1 MSTLRET
8 ERQERQSDDRPQGK
22 ARLLVVDDEES
33 VAFTVSEVLRLEG
46 YEVEMVLSGA
56 EAIARL
62 QELQYDLVLTDLHME
77 DGDGISVLAEVR
89 RTTPLTIT
97 IVLTGFASLE
107 SAIAAMRQGA
117 YDYLIKPCIIN
128 DLKHTIQRGLEHRR
142 LMKAE
147 QEARSNLEQLNREL
161 ERRVNERTSELQE
174 VNEELERANRAKDIF
189 FATLSHE
196 LRTPLTPILGWA
208 KLMRSS
214 KADAP
219 LIAQGL
225 DAIERNA
232 RLQTRL
238 IDDLLDVSRIV
249 SGKLHIDKE
258 PTDLRAIVEAAIET
272 VRERA
277 VTGGVKLD
285 VNLPAAPLIVQ
296 GSPIRL
302 QQIIWNF
309 LSNAVKFTE
318 TGGRVGVHLNRRGDD
333 AYIVVTDTGM
343 GIESD
348 FLTQVFKPFSQ
359 ADGSLTRQ
367 QGGLGLGL
375 AIVYK
380 LAELHGGWVR
390 AESEGLGK
398 GARFTFAL
406 PCAIET
412 NLKPGGEARV
422 FNYKMPEPV
431 LIVEDSKDTLDMLR
445 ALFEKIGCRVLTA
458 DSAAAAME
466 IASVDPPGI
475 IISDIGMPDA
485 NGYEMLE
492 QLRRIPGLERVHAIA
507 VSGYAMEED
516 HARALAAGFSG
527 AHGKARQFR
536 KTPRA
541 HTGAR
546 LRQDS
551 EPRPALKSRYWDC
564 PIPRANTSMI

>member
-1 MSTLRET
+1 MRET
-8 ERQERQSDDRPQGK
+8 EEVERQFDDGPKGK

-46 YEVEMVLSGA
+46 YEVEMVLSGE
-56 EAIARL
+56 EALARL

-77 DGDGISVLAEVR
+77 GGDGISVLAEVR
-89 RTTPLTIT
+89 RSAPLTIA

-117 YDYLIKPCIIN
+117 YDYLIKPCIID

-142 LMKAE
+142 LMMAE
-147 QEARSNLEQLNREL
+147 QKARANLEQLNREL
-161 ERRVNERTSELQE
+161 ERRVDERTSELQQ

-208 KLMRSS
+208 KLMRSA

-258 PTDLRAIVEAAIET
+258 PTDLRAIVEAAIDT
-272 VRERA
+272 VREKA
-277 VTGGVKLD
+277 ATGGVELAVD
-285 VNLPAAPLIVQ
+285 LPAAPLIVQ
-296 GSPIRL
+296 GSPVRL
-302 QQIIWNF
+302 QQIVWNF

-318 TGGRVGVHLNRRGDD
+318 TGGRVSIKLDRQCDE
-333 AYIVVTDTGM
+333 AKIIVADTGL
-343 GIESD
+343 GIEPD
-348 FLTQVFKPFSQ
+348 FLPQVFKPFSQ

-398 GARFTFAL
+398 GARFMFAL
-406 PCAIET
+406 PCAIES
-412 NLKPGGEARV
+412 NVKPGGEARA
-422 FNYKMPEPV
+422 FAYKLPEPV
-431 LIVEDSKDTLDMLR
+431 LIVEDSQDTLDMLR
-445 ALFEKIGCRVLTA
+445 ALFERIGCRVLTA

-466 IASVDPPGI
+466 IAATDPPGI

-485 NGYEMLE
+485 NGYEMLG
-492 QLRRIPGLERVHAIA
+492 QLRRIPGLESVHAIA

-516 HARALAAGFSG
+516 HNRALAAGFS
-527 AHGKARQFR
+527 AHMAKPVDLEKLLALIQELGSGN
-536 KTPRA
+536 KTNSDP
-541 HTGAR
+541 
-546 LRQDS
+546 S
-551 EPRPALKSRYWDC
+551 
-564 PIPRANTSMI
+564 

>member
-8 ERQERQSDDRPQGK
+8 DEVEKQVKDGPRGK

-33 VAFTVSEVLRLEG
+33 VALTVSEVLRLEG
-46 YEVEMVLSGA
+46 YEVEMVLSGE

-62 QELQYDLVLTDLHME
+62 QEPQYDLVLTDLHME
-77 DGDGISVLAEVR
+77 GGDGISVLAEVR
-89 RTTPLTIT
+89 RSTPLTIA

-117 YDYLIKPCIIN
+117 YDYLIKPCIID

-142 LMKAE
+142 LMMAE

-161 ERRVNERTSELQE
+161 ERRVDERTSELQQ
-174 VNEELERANRAKDIF
+174 VNEELERANHAKDIF

-196 LRTPLTPILGWA
+196 LRTPLTPILGWS
-208 KLMRSS
+208 KLMRSA

-249 SGKLHIDKE
+249 SGKLHIDRE
-258 PTDLRAIVEAAIET
+258 PTDLRTIVEAAIDT
-272 VRERA
+272 VREKA
-277 VTGGVKLD
+277 STGGVELAVD
-285 VNLPAAPLIVQ
+285 LPAAPLIVQ
-296 GSPIRL
+296 GSPVRL

-318 TGGRVGVHLNRRGDD
+318 KGGRVDIQLDRQGND
-333 AYIVVTDTGM
+333 AYIIVSDSGV

-348 FLTQVFKPFSQ
+348 FLPQVFKPFSQ

-375 AIVYK
+375 AIVQK

-406 PCAIET
+406 PCAIES
-412 NLKPGGEARV
+412 NLMPGGEARA
-422 FNYKMPEPV
+422 FAYKLPEPV
-431 LIVEDSKDTLDMLR
+431 LIVEDSQDTLDMLR

-466 IASVDPPGI
+466 IASTDIPGI

-492 QLRRIPGLERVHAIA
+492 QLRRIPGLERVPAIA

-516 HARALAAGFSG
+516 HDRALAAGFS
-527 AHGKARQFR
+527 AHMAKPVDLEKLLALIQDLESGK
-536 KTPRA
+536 
-541 HTGAR
+541 
-546 LRQDS
+546 
-551 EPRPALKSRYWDC
+551 
-564 PIPRANTSMI
+564 TSSPDLP

>member
-8 ERQERQSDDRPQGK
+8 EELEKQFKDRPQGK

-33 VAFTVSEVLRLEG
+33 VALTVSEVLRLEG
-46 YEVEMVLSGA
+46 YDVAMVLSGE
-56 EAIARL
+56 EAVARL

-77 DGDGISVLAEVR
+77 GGDGISVLAEVR
-89 RTTPLTIT
+89 RSTPLTIA

-117 YDYLIKPCIIN
+117 YDYLIKPCIID
-128 DLKHTIQRGLEHRR
+128 DLKHTIQRGLDHRR
-142 LMKAE
+142 LMMAE

-161 ERRVNERTSELQE
+161 ERRVDERTSELQQ

-208 KLMRSS
+208 KLMRSA

-272 VRERA
+272 VREKA
-277 VTGGVKLD
+277 ITGGVELD
-285 VNLPAAPLIVQ
+285 IALPAAPLIVQ
-296 GSPIRL
+296 GSPVRL
-302 QQIIWNF
+302 QQIVWNF

-318 TGGRVGVHLNRRGDD
+318 TGGRVSVKLNRRGDE
-333 AYIVVTDTGM
+333 AFVIVSDTGA
-343 GIESD
+343 GIEPG
-348 FLTQVFKPFSQ
+348 FLPQVFNPFSQ

-375 AIVYK
+375 AIVHK

-390 AESEGLGK
+390 AESDGLGK

-406 PCAIET
+406 PCAIEL
-412 NLKPGGEARV
+412 NLTPGGEARQ
-422 FNYKMPEPV
+422 FAYKLPEPV
-431 LIVEDSKDTLDMLR
+431 LIVEDSQDTLDMLR
-445 ALFEKIGCRVLTA
+445 ALFERVGCRVLTA

-466 IASVDPPGI
+466 IAAAESPGI

-485 NGYEMLE
+485 NGYEMIA
-492 QLRRIPGLERVHAIA
+492 QLRQIPGLERVHAIA

-516 HARALAAGFSG
+516 HDRAIAAGFS
-527 AHGKARQFR
+527 AHMAKPVDLE
-536 KTPRA
+536 K
-541 HTGAR
+541 
-546 LRQDS
+546 LL
-551 EPRPALKSRYWDC
+551 ALIQELGSTNPD
-564 PIPRANTSMI
+564 PP

>member
-1 MSTLRET
+1 MSTFHET
-8 ERQERQSDDRPQGK
+8 EELDKQFNKGPRGN

-46 YEVEMVLSGA
+46 YDVAMVLSGE
-56 EAIARL
+56 EAIQRL
-62 QELQYDLVLTDLHME
+62 QELQFDLVLTDLHME

-89 RTTPLTIT
+89 RTTPLTIA

-117 YDYLIKPCIIN
+117 YDYLIKPCIID

-142 LMKAE
+142 LMMAE
-147 QEARSNLEQLNREL
+147 QEARANLEQLNREL
-161 ERRVNERTSELQE
+161 ERRVDERTSELQE

-208 KLMRSS
+208 KLMRSA
-214 KADAP
+214 KADGA

-258 PTDLRAIVEAAIET
+258 PTDMRAIVEAAIET
-272 VRERA
+272 VRDKA
-277 VTGGVKLD
+277 TQGGVNLQ

-296 GSPIRL
+296 GSPVRL
-302 QQIIWNF
+302 QQIVWNF

-318 TGGRVGVHLNRRGDD
+318 KGGRVSVKLDRRGDD
-333 AYIVVTDTGM
+333 ARIAVADTGV
-343 GIESD
+343 GIDSE
-348 FLTQVFKPFSQ
+348 FLPQVFKPFSQ

-375 AIVYK
+375 AIVHK

-398 GARFTFAL
+398 GSTFTFSL
-406 PCAIET
+406 PCAIEANVT
-412 NLKPGGEARV
+412 RGGEARP
-422 FNYKMPEPV
+422 FAYKLPEPV
-431 LIVEDSKDTLDMLR
+431 LIVEDSQDTLDMLE
-445 ALFEKIGCRVLTA
+445 ALFERVGCRVLTA
-458 DSAAAAME
+458 DSAAKAME

-492 QLRRIPGLERVHAIA
+492 GLRRIPGLERVPAIA

-516 HARALAAGFSG
+516 QDRALAAGFS
-527 AHGKARQFR
+527 AHMAKPVDLE
-536 KTPRA
+536 K
-541 HTGAR
+541 
-546 LRQDS
+546 LL
-551 EPRPALKSRYWDC
+551 ALIQELASAL
-564 PIPRANTSMI
+564 RANP

>member
-8 ERQERQSDDRPQGK
+8 EELEKQFKDKPQGK

-33 VAFTVSEVLRLEG
+33 VALTVSEVLRLEG
-46 YEVEMVLSGA
+46 YEVAMVLSGE

-62 QELQYDLVLTDLHME
+62 QDLQYDLVLTDLHME
-77 DGDGISVLAEVR
+77 GGDGISVLAEVR
-89 RTTPLTIT
+89 RSTPLTIA

-117 YDYLIKPCIIN
+117 YDYLIKPCIID

-142 LMKAE
+142 LMMAE
-147 QEARSNLEQLNREL
+147 QEARANLEQLNREL
-161 ERRVNERTSELQE
+161 ERRVDARTSELQQ

-208 KLMRSS
+208 KLMRSA

-272 VRERA
+272 VREKA
-277 VTGGVKLD
+277 VTGGVELD
-285 VNLPAAPLIVQ
+285 VDLPAAPLIVQ
-296 GSPIRL
+296 GSPVRL
-302 QQIIWNF
+302 QQIVWNF

-318 TGGRVGVHLNRRGDD
+318 KGGRVSVQLSQRGDS
-333 AYIVVTDTGM
+333 ACVVVTDTGV
-343 GIESD
+343 GIEPE
-348 FLTQVFKPFSQ
+348 FLPQVFNPFSQ

-375 AIVYK
+375 AIVHK

-390 AESEGLGK
+390 AESEGQGK

-406 PCAIET
+406 PCAIES
-412 NLKPGGEARV
+412 KIKQGGEARQ
-422 FNYKMPEPV
+422 FAYKLPEPV

-445 ALFEKIGCRVLTA
+445 ALFERMGCRVLTA

-466 IASVDPPGI
+466 IAAADPPGI

-492 QLRRIPGLERVHAIA
+492 RLRRIPGLERVHAIA

-516 HARALAAGFSG
+516 HDRAIAAGFAAHMAKPVDLEKLLALIQERGSG
-527 AHGKARQFR
+527 KR
-536 KTPRA
+536 
-541 HTGAR
+541 
-546 LRQDS
+546 
-551 EPRPALKSRYWDC
+551 
-564 PIPRANTSMI
+564 TSPDQP